1 MRHVVLTI
9 RARRIEG
16 IRAAGGFTLI
26 EAALTM
32 IIVGV
37 GFFSML
43 ELFGVCST
51 QNRISGN
58 MTTAM
63 LLANNVQEAMAGAA
77 FNDPLSGSTTFGVES
92 GETLATFDD
101 VDDFDTQTLS
111 PPIDSMR
118 QQIDELSRYSQSI
131 SVVPVYPNKLNSNN
145 NPASLEISKTTY
157 TGAVRVT
164 VVIVYTG
171 NPETAYEAYRMS
183 WIRMND

>member
-1 MRHVVLTI
+1 MRKVSAKFMHR
-9 RARRIEG
+9 RAS
-16 IRAAGGFTLI
+16 GFTLI

-32 IIVGV
+32 IIIGV

-43 ELFGVCST
+43 ELYATCSM
-51 QNRISGN
+51 QNRFSGN

-63 LLANNVQEAMAGAA
+63 LLANNVQEAMAGTT
-77 FNDPLSGSTTFGVES
+77 FNDPLSGKLVFGPES

-101 VDDFDTQTLS
+101 ADDFDTQTFS

-118 QQIDELSRYSQSI
+118 QPIDELSRYSQSVT
-131 SVVPVYPNKLNSNN
+131 VVPVYPNRLNSNN
-145 NPASLEISKTTY
+145 NPSSPEIADSTY

-164 VVIVYTG
+164 VTIVYTG
-171 NPETAYEAYRMS
+171 HPETSHVAHQMS